1 MCVCETTASMR
12 RSENKSKE
20 LFHFFHHVFP
30 EELELELVAVIM
42 RVLRSYIL
50 QSSIWFHFEWR

>member
-1 MCVCETTASMR
+1 MR